1 MGIIATFRNIV
12 WALFSIVIGYGF
24 LAVFLPRKLL
34 SLSLQLFSVNIGPAR
49 YCGLIFMITGSVIN
63 LKCYWD
69 LIFTG
74 KGTMDPLIPTE
85 KLVASG
91 FYQFIRNPVYAG
103 LFLILFGEAIFF
115 MSTVLLG
122 YSLLWLLVLNL
133 IVVFIEE
140 PSLKRRFGK
149 SYDEYHKFVP
159 RWIPRLKSY
168 CEDDQV
174 RIRDPRL

>member
-1 MGIIATFRNIV
+1 MGIIATIRNIT

-34 SLSLQLFSVNIGPAR
+34 SLNLQLFSVNIGPAR

-69 LIFTG
+69 LIFIG
-74 KGTMDPLIPTE
+74 KGTMDPLMPTE
-85 KLVASG
+85 KLVARG

-103 LFLILFGEAIFF
+103 LFLILFGEAMLF

-168 CEDDQV
+168 REDDQV
-174 RIRDPRL
+174 RIRDPHP